1 MGVICKRT
9 VAYRMSG
16 GYLENDAHFATKAL
30 HVGQEPE
37 QWSSLAVVP
46 PISLSTTFKQNS
58 PANPTLY
65 EYSRSGNP
73 TRDVLERCL
82 ASLDNAKYAATFASG
97 LAACSSIVN
106 LLSAGDHIV
115 SMDDIYGG
123 TNRFFRKVASRMN
136 IETSFV
142 DAMIASNIEDAI
154 RPNTRMVWIETP
166 TNPTLKIVDIRAVSE
181 ITKKHK
187 DIFLVVD
194 NTFESAYFQR
204 PLELGADVSYYSLTK
219 YMNGH
224 TDVIMGAACTNND
237 ELHEKLRFLQNAIG
251 PVPSPFD
258 CYLVNRS
265 LKTLRVR
272 MEEHQRNSLIVG
284 KWLEAHPGI
293 ESVRHPGLPSHP
305 QHELVKSQCY
315 GHSGM
320 ISFYLKGGLEESKT
334 LLSALKL
341 ITLAESLGGYESLA
355 ELPYLM
361 THASIEEKERVA
373 LGVTDN
379 LIRISVGLENV
390 EDIIADL
397 DQALKAAVKC

>member
-1 MGVICKRT
+1 
-9 VAYRMSG
+9 MSG
-16 GYLENDAHFATKAL
+16 GYLENDCHFATKAL

-73 TRDVLERCL
+73 TRYVLERCL

-142 DAMIASNIEDAI
+142 DAMVASNIEDAI

-166 TNPTLKIVDIRAVSE
+166 TNPTLKIVDIRAVSKVVAKFKE
-181 ITKKHK
+181 EQN
-187 DIFLVVD
+187 IFLVVD
-194 NTFESAYFQR
+194 NTFESSYFQR
-204 PLELGADVSYYSLTK
+204 PLELGADISYYSLTK

-224 TDVIMGAACTNND
+224 SDVIMGAVCLND
-237 ELHEKLRFLQNAIG
+237 SCLYDRLQFLQNAVG
-251 PVPSPFD
+251 SVPSPFD
-258 CYLVNRS
+258 CYLVNR
-265 LKTLRVR
+265 
-272 MEEHQRNSLIVG
+272 
-284 KWLEAHPGI
+284 
-293 ESVRHPGLPSHP
+293 
-305 QHELVKSQCY
+305 
-315 GHSGM
+315 
-320 ISFYLKGGLEESKT
+320 
-334 LLSALKL
+334 
-341 ITLAESLGGYESLA
+341 
-355 ELPYLM
+355 
-361 THASIEEKERVA
+361 
-373 LGVTDN
+373 
-379 LIRISVGLENV
+379 
-390 EDIIADL
+390 
-397 DQALKAAVKC
+397 